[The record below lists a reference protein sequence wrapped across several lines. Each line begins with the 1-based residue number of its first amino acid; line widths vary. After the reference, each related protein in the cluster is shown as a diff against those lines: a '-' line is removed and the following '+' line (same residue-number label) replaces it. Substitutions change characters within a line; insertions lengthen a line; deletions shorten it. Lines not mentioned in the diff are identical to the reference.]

1 MNKAEEPININY
13 LRLLNMTKANG
24 VTPDIAQYL
33 DIQSQ
38 LPEGATIIRFY
49 YVPYE
54 TLIKGGIRMIANLPD
69 SGEIRYNIDIS
80 EDGKILVMPNS

>member
-13 LRLLNMTKANG
+13 LRLLKIVKSHR

-54 TLIKGGIRMIANLPD
+54 TLTKGGIRMIANLPD
-69 SGEIRYNIDIS
+69 SGETRYNIDID
-80 EDGKILVMPNS
+80 EDGKILVTPNS

>member
-1 MNKAEEPININY
+1 MDKAEEPVDINY
-13 LRLLNMTKANG
+13 LRLLKIVEYRG

-38 LPEGATIIRFY
+38 LPEGAAILRFY

-54 TLIKGGIRMIANLPD
+54 ASAKGGIRMIANLPG
-69 SGEIRYNIDIS
+69 SGEVRYNIDVS
-80 EDGKILVMPNS
+80 EDGKIIVTPNR